1 MAIVHHPDV
10 TTVMTCSAGSQ
21 PEALCAVVTS
31 HLSMCPD
38 CMREHS
44 LLEEIGVGL
53 FECSPSDEKEE
64 MGSLPGT
71 AEVLN
76 QVRDPAVEPTEGDVP
91 WPLISILGH
100 SLNAL
105 EWIEIRPGI
114 STVEMTL
121 STNAR
126 GDLRLLNLAPGAEL
140 PEHGHSGEELSLVLR
155 GSCRD
160 DFGRFGVGD
169 VSDLDDDHRHSV
181 VAGPQGCII
190 LIASETHPAFL
201 AEPADNDA

>member
-38 CMREHS
+38 CMRELS

-53 FECSPSDEKEE
+53 FECATGDEKVA

-71 AEVLN
+71 AEALD
-76 QVRDPAVEPTEGDVP
+76 QVHDPTAERTKGDVP
-91 WPLISILGH
+91 WPLVSVLGH
-100 SLNAL
+100 SLDAL
-105 EWIEIRPGI
+105 KWIEMRPGI
-114 STVEMTL
+114 STVEITL

-126 GDLRLLNLAPGAEL
+126 GDLRLLNLEPGAGL
-140 PEHGHSGEELSLVLR
+140 SEHGHSGEELSLVLR

-160 DFGRFGVGD
+160 DFGMFGVGD

-201 AEPADNDA
+201 AELADNDA